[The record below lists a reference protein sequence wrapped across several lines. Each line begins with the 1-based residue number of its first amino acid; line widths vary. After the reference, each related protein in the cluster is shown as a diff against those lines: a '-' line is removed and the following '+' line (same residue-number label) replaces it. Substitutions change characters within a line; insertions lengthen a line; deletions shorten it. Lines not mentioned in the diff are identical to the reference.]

1 MEYPRKP
8 RCFKSA
14 YQIEVDRRKA
24 ITAAYQTL
32 YKELYEE
39 NKKLRK
45 SLAQIQRDHFH
56 ATNTF
61 QYLET
66 TITHQNE
73 TIERLNNK
81 LKGKTK

>member
-1 MEYPRKP
+1 MDYPRKP

-14 YQIEVDRRKA
+14 YQIEIDRRKA

-45 SLAQIQRDHFH
+45 SLAAIQREYYMRGM
-56 ATNTF
+56 A
-61 QYLET
+61 
-66 TITHQNE
+66 I
-73 TIERLNNK
+73 
-81 LKGKTK
+81 KTLQLT